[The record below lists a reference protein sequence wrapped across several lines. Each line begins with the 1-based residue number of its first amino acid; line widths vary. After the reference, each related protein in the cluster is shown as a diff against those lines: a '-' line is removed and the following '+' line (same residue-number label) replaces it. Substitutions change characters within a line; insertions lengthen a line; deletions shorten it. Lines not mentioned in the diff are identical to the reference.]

1 MPDFPRCGCPTRSTD
16 YSPACY
22 RATHHTISAVCTDR
36 AYRGRGLAARLV
48 RAVAA
53 GIRARGETPFLHTG
67 AANSTAIRLYRSIG
81 FELRRHTL
89 FGQYRLLA

>member
-1 MPDFPRCGCPTRSTD
+1 MHIRKCP
-16 YSPACY
+16 
-22 RATHHTISAVCTDR
+22 ATPFERT
-36 AYRGRGLAARLV
+36 RLV
-48 RAVAA
+48 RAAAA